1 MVPKGLLGAILTVL
15 LSAAHLEAETWTVDA
30 TNRAV
35 VNGNLCS
42 YALRND
48 ALFDCDFFPECHIAT
63 RDFDSYS
70 FNLYLHFMFGSNE
83 NALMQLPYLP
93 SFMYGMA
100 TGNHRER

>member
-1 MVPKGLLGAILTVL
+1 MQRTARWSMGT
-15 LSAAHLEAETWTVDA
+15 
-30 TNRAV
+30 
-35 VNGNLCS
+35 LCS

-63 RDFDSYS
+63 RDFDSYG